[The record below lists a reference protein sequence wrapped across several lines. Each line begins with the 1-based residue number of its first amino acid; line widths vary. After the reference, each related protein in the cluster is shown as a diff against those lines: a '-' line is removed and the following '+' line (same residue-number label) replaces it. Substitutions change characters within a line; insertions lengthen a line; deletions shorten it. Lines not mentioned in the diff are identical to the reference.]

1 MRAEGNHC
9 DHALVVTLNKQL
21 SNRSEIV
28 AARVFP
34 TRRSLRFQ
42 WGYNPAEAVSNG
54 DVLGS
59 RRS

>member
-1 MRAEGNHC
+1 MRAEGNHR
-9 DHALVVTLNKQL
+9 DHALGVTLNKQL

-42 WGYNPAEAVSNG
+42 
-54 DVLGS
+54 
-59 RRS
+59 